1 MDAQGN
7 SRPRRMVRCTSEV
20 DLLLELHAAGLGV
33 VDEVALELAP
43 GLNVITGETGAGKS
57 IIVGSLSLLTGARA
71 DTDSIRS
78 DREEA
83 EVEACFVHPES
94 LRGVLAESGIPEGDE
109 VVIARRIRKG
119 TSRAWINGRMATV
132 GQLAQIGQELIE
144 IVGQHHAR
152 SLTRPASQRE
162 SLDRYAWESVE
173 KARRAVEDLW
183 DHTRDLAR
191 DLDELGADPEAR
203 AREVDVLRRQLAEIR
218 EIGPRADEDSIG
230 TVLERLQNAG
240 RLREEVVT
248 ARGEIESA
256 RDQIAGAAL
265 RLERTEDTG
274 LAEGAVPL
282 VSVLADLEAVS
293 QDLRAFLDTVV
304 DDPERLEAV
313 RDRYV
318 ALRDLCR
325 RFGPELTDVLDF
337 ASSAETRLA
346 DLERADRRADET
358 KAALAEAKDELRLAA
373 GRLSVARRRAA
384 ARLGRSVTARLG
396 DLALPEA
403 RLTVAVGPAGQIERH
418 GGDEVTFLFGAARDL
433 EPRPLGKVASGGEL
447 SRVMLALASEI
458 ADLAAPP
465 TIVFDEVDAGT
476 GGEAATAV
484 GSALS
489 AQSGR
494 RQLVCVT
501 HLAQVA
507 AYADNHIVV
516 RKESATATADRVDG
530 TARIVELSRM
540 LSGSPESD
548 RARQHAEELLALASV
563 VKRNRPR
570 NSIQ

>member
-1 MDAQGN
+1 M
-7 SRPRRMVRCTSEV
+7 
-20 DLLLELHAAGLGV
+20 
-33 VDEVALELAP
+33 VDEVALELVS

-57 IIVGSLSLLTGARA
+57 IIVGALSLLTGSRA

-83 EVEACFVHPES
+83 EVEARFVHPEA
-94 LRGVLAESGIPEGDE
+94 LRGVLVESGIPEGDE
-109 VVIARRIRKG
+109 IVIARRIRKG

-132 GQLAQIGQELIE
+132 GQLAEIGQELVE

-152 SLTRPASQRE
+152 SLTRPAAQRE
-162 SLDRYAWESVE
+162 SLDRYAGESVE
-173 KARRAVEDLW
+173 KARRTVEDLW
-183 DHTRDLAR
+183 DHARDLAG
-191 DLDELGADPEAR
+191 DLGDLGADPEAR

-218 EIGPRADEDSIG
+218 ETDPHAEEDGIGA
-230 TVLERLQNAG
+230 VLERLQNAG
-240 RLREEVVT
+240 RLREEVGA

-256 RDQIAGAAL
+256 RDQIAEVAL

-274 LAEGAVPL
+274 LVEGAASL
-282 VSVLADLEAVS
+282 LSVLADLEAVS
-293 QDLRAFLDTVV
+293 QDLRTFLDTVV
-304 DDPERLEAV
+304 DDPETLEAV
-313 RDRYV
+313 RNRYV

-337 ASSAETRLA
+337 AASAETRLA
-346 DLERADRRADET
+346 DLERADQRAEEIR
-358 KAALAEAKDELRLAA
+358 AALAETERELRVASE
-373 GRLSVARRRAA
+373 RLSMLRRRAA
-384 ARLGRSVTARLG
+384 ARLGRSVTERLA
-396 DLALPEA
+396 DLSLPEA
-403 RLTVAVGPAGQIERH
+403 KLTVAVGPGGQIERH
-418 GGDEVTFLFGAARDL
+418 GGDEVSFLFGAARDL
-433 EPRPLGKVASGGEL
+433 EPRALGKVASGGEL

-476 GGEAATAV
+476 GGEAAAAV

-489 AQSGR
+489 AQSLR

-516 RKESATATADRVDG
+516 RKESATATAVHVDG

-548 RARQHAEELLALASV
+548 RARQHAKELLALASV
-563 VKRNRPR
+563 AKR